1 MCAQNN
7 EKVVTR
13 SYDRYGK
20 GFLIAHNSR
29 WEVGHMTSGREML
42 SLQVIGLPQQQPIS
56 GLSTS

>member
-42 SLQVIGLPQQQPIS
+42 SLQVIESPH
-56 GLSTS
+56 